1 MKVLNYLLNIFKV
14 YGFKIIDIHTATSI
28 LRDQL
33 KNINDEIFN
42 YVQDVVCPKISA
54 PDKVKWTYLNLS
66 RDSLW
71 ITAKDRDMS
80 FMPGG
85 TISINYHIK
94 SNLWDI
100 PWISN
105 YDSQYGGELC
115 RLPKDL
121 FNEVIIGFFKKGYSV
136 IQNNSDT
143 EITVVIYKAAD
154 KTYCEKNKIKL

>member
-85 TISINYHIK
+85 TISIYFHDG
-94 SNLWDI
+94 SW
-100 PWISN
+100 
-105 YDSQYGGELC
+105 
-115 RLPKDL
+115 
-121 FNEVIIGFFKKGYSV
+121 FFKNTLGNVFTGIGPNS
-136 IQNNSDT
+136 NNA
-143 EITVVIYKAAD
+143 EQVYNFYHAMAIFMHFG
-154 KTYCEKNKIKL
+154 KNNEMMKQLNVLFMKKQALSEAILALL